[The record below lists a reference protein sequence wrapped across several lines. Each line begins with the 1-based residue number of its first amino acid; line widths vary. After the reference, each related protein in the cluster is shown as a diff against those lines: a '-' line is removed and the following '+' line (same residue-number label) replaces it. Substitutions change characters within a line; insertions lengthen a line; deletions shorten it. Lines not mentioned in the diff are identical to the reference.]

1 MSQLALIMGWVLT
14 IFVGLL
20 GLVILWLIIIGRIS
34 LDKLISDEQGNAS
47 LARFQFLVFTFVIAL
62 TLAYLVFRKEPAG
75 DPDIPGQVLALLGI
89 SGASYTVA
97 KGIQSSRDIGLAR
110 TGTGDGGVNPQPGA
124 TQPPPRTGSG
134 DS

>member
-20 GLVILWLIIIGRIS
+20 GLVILWLIITGRIS

-75 DPDIPGQVLALLGI
+75 YPEVPGQILALLGI

-97 KGIQSSRDIGLAR
+97 KGIQSSRDIGLAK
-110 TGTGDGGVNPQPGA
+110 TGTGDGSPKPPPTGTNPGA
-124 TQPPPRTGSG
+124 KPGG
-134 DS
+134 ADS